1 MPIKMYDLM
10 WRELY
15 QDLKDHLEHCKSV
28 YGPAASDMMSVRT
41 AHTFLEVME
50 NNEEKHTYISQ
61 PEAIEKFQTSKK
73 TLAHL
78 RDDWGMPYVT
88 RGVGQTQQ
96 FFYKEEEVRTHLE
109 ELRGKK

>member
-10 WRELY
+10 WKELCAICSQHY
-15 QDLKDHLEHCKSV
+15 K
-28 YGPAASDMMSVRT
+28 
-41 AHTFLEVME
+41 FLTKIIYTIEQR
-50 NNEEKHTYISQ
+50 HTYISQ
-61 PEAIEKFQTSKK
+61 PEAIKLFKTSKK

-78 RDDWGMPYVT
+78 RDDWGMPYVSV
-88 RGVGQTQQ
+88 GVGSSEQ